1 MAGDQEVGAGKRYV
15 IGNVA
20 AGARIIQ
27 GDYNTWVESVQAQ
40 PGGEELKRQ
49 VEELLA
55 RIADATELDDD
66 DRQLATEKT
75 KAVVVAL
82 GQAEQDP
89 EGLRKALRDARVLL
103 TTSVHWA
110 WEGLCKVLQSEAAQ
124 MTISSI
130 AEAGTRAA
138 IQGLIG
144 PS

>member
-15 IGNVA
+15 IGNVGG
-20 AGARIIQ
+20 GARIIQ
-27 GDYNTWVESVQAQ
+27 GDYNTWVESVGAQ

-55 RIADATELDDD
+55 RIADAAGLDDD

-75 KAVVVAL
+75 QTVAVAL
-82 GQAEQDP
+82 GRADQDP
-89 EGLRKALRDARVLL
+89 DGLRKALRDARAFLGS
-103 TTSVHWA
+103 SVHWA
-110 WEGLCKVLQSEAAQ
+110 WDGLCNVLQSEAAQ
-124 MTISSI
+124 KTISSI
-130 AEAGTRAA
+130 AEGGTRAA